1 MKKFFILLLT
11 LFLFGTTTSLFA
23 QNPGGGMQQMMHSY
37 LKDSVHLS
45 DALTDSVISIRKQY
59 QPQLRNIFMDQ
70 SLSSDDKQAKM
81 KDIRSEMESRFKSAG
96 LTDDQI
102 KMIRE
107 HEQRMREQMRSRN
120 GGNQ

>member
-1 MKKFFILLLT
+1 MV
-11 LFLFGTTTSLFA
+11 FLFGTSASLFA
-23 QNPGGGMQQMMHSY
+23 QDSGGGMQQKMRSY

-59 QPQLRNIFMDQ
+59 QPQLRSVFTDQ

-81 KDIRSEMESRFKSAG
+81 KDLRNGMEARFKAAG

-107 HEQRMREQMRSRN
+107 HEQRMREQMHNRN
-120 GGNQ
+120 DSNQ